1 MPIEARVMLIWQD
14 WFRILSDPNP
24 SQLETMLAVGQR
36 VTWPSLNM
44 VKNRLT
50 IEVSYLN
57 ILDE

>member
-1 MPIEARVMLIWQD
+1 
-14 WFRILSDPNP
+14 
-24 SQLETMLAVGQR
+24 MLAVGQR